1 MTKNRILVIDDDEN
15 HREGMI
21 SLLEEQDYVAVG
33 AGSGKEAIQRLNET
47 VFDLIITDYKMG
59 EMDGMSLLRHLQTYF
74 PSLKVIMVTG
84 FGSIEHAVEAMK
96 EGAINYITKPVKPQK
111 LLEVIKEVLS
121 RGTEETERSK
131 ISQNLQKY
139 FHFHR
144 FVGQSKA
151 MQAVYRKIN
160 EVAGTDVPVLV
171 IGESGTGKELVA
183 AAIHDISRRKSG
195 PFVAVNT
202 GAIPRDLVASELFGH
217 LKGAFTGAVGD
228 KKGRFEE
235 ANNGTLFLDEIGTM
249 SMTVQ
254 ISLLRVLETH
264 VIERVGSGRPI
275 NVDVRIIAASNEAL
289 ENLIEK
295 NQFREDLYYRLNVF
309 SITIP
314 PLRERKPDIIYLVN
328 YYREM
333 FNMELEKDVKN
344 FTPEAI
350 QALKAYDWP
359 GNVRELRN
367 VILRTILS
375 SGAAQTIDLK
385 NLPSVVL
392 KPGLK
397 GRQISFRPGTPLLE
411 VEKTMI
417 LQTLKAVNGNKVKAA
432 NILGISRRSLYN
444 KLEEYQIADDSL

>member
-74 PSLKVIMVTG
+74 PSLKVIMVSG

-367 VILRTILS
+367 VMLRTILS

>member
-1 MTKNRILVIDDDEN
+1 
-15 HREGMI
+15 
-21 SLLEEQDYVAVG
+21 
-33 AGSGKEAIQRLNET
+33 
-47 VFDLIITDYKMG
+47 
-59 EMDGMSLLRHLQTYF
+59 
-74 PSLKVIMVTG
+74 
-84 FGSIEHAVEAMK
+84 
-96 EGAINYITKPVKPQK
+96 
-111 LLEVIKEVLS
+111 
-121 RGTEETERSK
+121 
-131 ISQNLQKY
+131 
-139 FHFHR
+139 
-144 FVGQSKA
+144 
-151 MQAVYRKIN
+151 MQAVYRKIK
-160 EVAGTDVPVLV
+160 EVAATDVPVLI

-183 AAIHDISRRKSG
+183 AAIHEMSNRKIG

-202 GAIPRDLVASELFGH
+202 GAIARDLVASELFGH
-217 LKGAFTGAVGD
+217 LKGAFTGAIGD

-249 SMTVQ
+249 SMAVQ

-275 NVDVRIIAASNEAL
+275 SVDVRIIAASNEAL

-295 NQFREDLYYRLNVF
+295 NLFRQDLYYRLNVF
-309 SITIP
+309 SISVP

-333 FNMELEKDVKN
+333 FNKELNKDVRS

-367 VILRTILS
+367 VMLRTILS

-397 GRQISFRPGTPLLE
+397 GRQISFRPGTSLLE

-444 KLEEYQIADDSL
+444 KLEEYQIADDGL